1 MPRCY
6 NCGLVTSDLELF
18 VPCQTPRCRNH
29 CDAGSYCPT
38 CQNKIPELIRERD
51 QFQSKINKYES
62 ELLTENKSLTTTLNL
77 KDRELKDLSAEIRAL
92 EVKLEEQENN
102 SSWQVKIA
110 KLENKVSAQQTKLNL
125 IKNKL
130 TEWSKLCKN

>member
-77 KDRELKDLSAEIRAL
+77 KDRELKDLQAEIRAL
-92 EVKLEEQENN
+92 EVQLEEKESSSAWQAKITKLE
-102 SSWQVKIA
+102 A
-110 KLENKVSAQQTKLNL
+110 KLNL

-130 TEWSKLCKN
+130 TEWTKLVSKN